1 MIAVNKETQEMVLTS
16 LESTLHKLSKASI
29 GIVRKGGNP
38 NLVNKRRDAIQT
50 GIESLT
56 GEWNHK
62 ECTIDQKA
70 IIAAIKELKSMLFSV
85 ERYLL
90 KGKEGSPQKTLNER
104 RYHAIT
110 LAIASLHERT

>member
-1 MIAVNKETQEMVLTS
+1 MDTVNKGTQEMVLTS

-62 ECTIDQKA
+62 ECSIDQTVVTT
-70 IIAAIKELKSMLFSV
+70 AIKELKSMRLSV

-90 KGKEGSPQKTLNER
+90 KGKEGSAQKTLNER
-104 RYHAIT
+104 RYYAIT
-110 LAIASLHERT
+110 LAIASLHKRT